1 VLPTY
6 TPELLDALEGAAR
19 PFDGWIWR
27 AVIGDS
33 DPERPNTRGARW
45 NPPRVEALY
54 FSLKPEGAQNE
65 LEAVIARQPVP
76 IRRPLR
82 LFQFRAVLDRIA
94 YLTGDT
100 LASVG
105 YPVETLIGEGWAGPS
120 TIGGAASWLG
130 LSGLLVPSARHR
142 GSNLVVFLQ
151 NLGPRERVELVGE
164 VLKP

>member
-1 VLPTY
+1 MDL
-6 TPELLDALEGAAR
+6 AR
-19 PFDGWIWR
+19 RDR
-27 AVIGDS
+27 DS

-151 NLGPRERVELVGE
+151 NPRSPRTGGVGRRGVEAVAVE
-164 VLKP
+164 IPTT